1 VVELLDVQAAVLA
14 ADPAFYNEP
23 EPPLGGTP
31 SGVPSQ
37 ATPSEAMPF
46 EEVPV

>member
-1 VVELLDVQAAVLA
+1 MVELLDVQAAVLA

-23 EPPLGGTP
+23 EPPLGGP
-31 SGVPSQ
+31 ASGIPSQ
-37 ATPSEAMPF
+37 AIPSEASAY

>member
-1 VVELLDVQAAVLA
+1 VLA

-23 EPPLGGTP
+23 EPPLGATP
-31 SGVPSQ
+31 SGFPSQ
-37 ATPSEAMPF
+37 AMPY